1 MINDVRRTGEKH
13 TRAELFYLGVGEV
26 QGVVEPGQH
35 VMSAQGITG
44 HRCGVH
50 IHSHLLYL
58 KKENTLQELDIH
70 CHTLYMKNEKDI
82 TI

>member
-44 HRCGVH
+44 HRRSVH
-50 IHSHLLYL
+50 IHCHPLHP
-58 KKENTLQELDIH
+58 ENN
-70 CHTLYMKNEKDI
+70 KNMVKMLNWAAI
-82 TI
+82 KQTS